1 MPYYLIHAGTK
12 LQKMATDGSLADLE
26 LPAGVTISDA
36 RPARFA
42 LLNKTILV
50 ANAPSRTLLF
60 DGGLN
65 AHLASLAAPTAAP
78 TVSAGSGSLIGD
90 YVAAYTFAIKDA
102 NGNVIAESDLS
113 PLSASIT
120 LATEGL
126 ALSSIQQSSASG
138 VTARRIYRSASGG
151 DALYWAYDLE
161 GNNATTYTSTELDVA
176 LDTVAVS
183 EAGLG
188 AAPGATDV
196 DRLKLVVAWKD
207 RLWGVSDIEPDNLR
221 FSGAR
226 KPYAWDPFNMIPVPP
241 VGSDLV
247 GVTGFLPRR
256 DELGVLKLSALHK
269 IIGSNPDDF
278 DRLGVEEGVGSLA
291 PDTCIVIRDVGYFLS
306 HDGVYTWGP
315 EGVNSISD
323 AEVRP
328 WFTTDLYFNRSAF
341 SSAFARYNWRTHSY
355 ELHLPSAGQT
365 DIDQWVQYDI
375 DRKHWFGPHE
385 TLAMVPTSGGQIT
398 DDYGLPVPA
407 VGSEAGFLW
416 TQNNLAVMDGE
427 FEIVFDVETQ
437 PYTETVPDVQ
447 KLFKELSL
455 LTRDQGGGFVQVT
468 PTVDK
473 DEQTTILAPL
483 GQTRTRLR
491 RLGNGRLL
499 TLRFTHDTFEEDC
512 EIHGFEAPF
521 HVTGRR

>member
-12 LQKMATDGSLADLE
+12 LQKMATDGSLADLA
-26 LPAGVTISDA
+26 LPSGVTISDE

-65 AHLASLAAPTAAP
+65 AHLASLVAPTAAP
-78 TVSAGSGSLIGD
+78 TVSAGSGSLIGA
-90 YVAAYTFAIKDA
+90 YTAAYTFAIKDA

-113 PLSASIT
+113 PLSTSIT
-120 LATEGL
+120 LATAGL
-126 ALSSIQQSSASG
+126 ALSNIQQSSAAS
-138 VTARRIYRSASGG
+138 VTTRRIYRTASGG
-151 DALYWAYDLE
+151 DALYFAYDLE
-161 GNNATTYTSTELDVA
+161 GNVATTYTSAEVDVA

-241 VGSDLV
+241 IGADLV
-247 GVTGFLPRR
+247 GVNGFLPRR
-256 DELGVLKLSALHK
+256 DELGVLKLDRLAK
-269 IIGSNPDDF
+269 VIGSNPEDF
-278 DRLGVEEGVGSLA
+278 ELLGVEEGVGSYG
-291 PDTCIVIRDVGYFLS
+291 PDTNIVIRDVGYFLS

-323 AEVRP
+323 TEVRP
-328 WFTTDLYFNRSAF
+328 
-341 SSAFARYNWRTHSY
+341 YNWRTHSY

-375 DRKHWFGPHE
+375 DRKRWFGPHE
-385 TLAMVPTSGGQIT
+385 SLAMVPTSGGQIT

-407 VGSEAGFLW
+407 VGSEAGYLW

-437 PYTETVPDVQ
+437 PYTEAAADLD
-447 KLFKELSL
+447 KLFKEMSL
-455 LTRDQGGGFVQVT
+455 LTRDQDGGFVQIT

-473 DEQTTILAPL
+473 DEQTMFLAPL

-499 TLRFTHDTFEEDC
+499 SLRFYHDTFEEDC
-512 EIHGFEAPF
+512 EIHGFEVPF
-521 HVTGRR
+521 HATGRR

>member
-12 LQKMATDGSLADLE
+12 LQKMATDGSLADLA
-26 LPAGVTISDA
+26 LPSGVTISDD

-90 YVAAYTFAIKDA
+90 YVVAYTFAIKDA

-126 ALSSIQQSSASG
+126 ALSSIQQSSMAG
-138 VTARRIYRSASGG
+138 VTTRRIYRSASGG
-151 DALYWAYDLE
+151 NALYWAYDLE
-161 GNNATTYTSTELDVA
+161 GNGATTYTSTELDVA
-176 LDTVAVS
+176 LDTVAMS

-241 VGSDLV
+241 IGADLI
-247 GVTGFLPRR
+247 GVNGFLPRR
-256 DELGVLKLSALHK
+256 DELGVLKLNLLAK
-269 IIGSNPDDF
+269 VIGSNPDDF
-278 DRLGVEEGVGSLA
+278 ELIVVAEGVGSYG
-291 PDTCIVIRDVGYFLS
+291 PDTNIVIRDVGYFLS

-323 AEVRP
+323 ADVRP

-341 SSAFARYNWRTHSY
+341 STAFARYNWRTHSF

-375 DRKHWFGPHE
+375 DRKRWFGPHE
-385 TLAMVPTSGGQIT
+385 SLAMVPTSGGQIT

-437 PYTETVPDVQ
+437 PYTEAAADID

-455 LTRDQGGGFVQVT
+455 LTRDEGGGFVQIT

-473 DEQTTILAPL
+473 DEQTMFLAPL

-499 TLRFTHDTFEEDC
+499 TLRFVHDTLEEDC
-512 EIHGFEAPF
+512 EIHGFEVPF
-521 HVTGRR
+521 HATGRR